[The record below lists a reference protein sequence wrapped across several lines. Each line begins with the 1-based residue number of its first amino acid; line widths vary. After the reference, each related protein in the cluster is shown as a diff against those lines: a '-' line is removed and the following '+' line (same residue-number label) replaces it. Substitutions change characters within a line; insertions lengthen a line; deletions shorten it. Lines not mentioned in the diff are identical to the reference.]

1 MKIGL
6 EQKQTLNMVMTTELR
21 QAIELLEMST
31 YDLYQFIQKQ
41 AEENPFLEVIESDSS
56 SYQTRLSTG
65 QSMISPDEVMAAT
78 LQNEVSIYDDLL
90 EQLLA
95 FTLTEKE
102 ELILQYLIYNID
114 EDGYLDIAE
123 EDVLLA
129 LNITE
134 ADYEAAKVILH
145 KLEPAGIGA
154 VDLQECLYIQA
165 KKLAPSDTVL
175 HDLIQY
181 HLHDVANLDI
191 EIIAEQLETTEAVVI
206 ETIDKLKTLNPKP
219 ASILENR
226 VEDTYVEPDIIVS
239 YDEAKDDYKITLNDY
254 YLPTITF
261 NEAYANEIKQVGTV
275 SSYVQQQFRKYEW
288 LQASLEK
295 RRTTMMEIMQV
306 LINKQRQFLQNGFR
320 ALRPLTLNHV
330 AEKINKHESTVSRAT
345 ANKIITTPIG
355 TFDLRQLFS
364 TPLQTKEGGAVSQM
378 KVKLLIQELIQE
390 ENKQRPL
397 SDQSITNILNE
408 RKIVISRRTVAKYR
422 EELRILSSSKRR
434 QK

>member
-364 TPLQTKEGGAVSQM
+364 TALQTKEGGAVSQM

-397 SDQSITNILNE
+397 SDQSITNLLNE

>member
-1 MKIGL
+1 
-6 EQKQTLNMVMTTELR
+6 MVMTTELR
-21 QAIELLEMST
+21 QAIELLQMST

-56 SYQTRLSTG
+56 SYQTRLSTS

-78 LQNEVSIYDDLL
+78 LKNEVSIYDDLL
-90 EQLLA
+90 EQLLT
-95 FTLTEKE
+95 FNLTDKGEG
-102 ELILQYLIYNID
+102 ILQYLIYNID

-129 LNITE
+129 LDITVS
-134 ADYEAAKVILH
+134 DLEAAKAILQ
-145 KLEPAGIGA
+145 KLEPAGIGV
-154 VDLQECLYIQA
+154 VDLQECLFIQA

-175 HDLIQY
+175 HDVIQY
-181 HLHDVANLDI
+181 HLHDVANQSVDS
-191 EIIAEQLETTEAVVI
+191 IAEQLGTTEAVIMEAI
-206 ETIDKLKTLNPKP
+206 EKLKTFNPKP
-219 ASILENR
+219 ASVLEET

-239 YDEAKDDYKITLNDY
+239 FDEAKADYKITLNDY
-254 YLPTITF
+254 YLPTISF

-275 SSYVQQQFRKYEW
+275 SSYVQEQFKKYEW

-306 LINKQRQFLQNGFR
+306 LINKQAQFLQNGFR
-320 ALRPLTLNHV
+320 ALRPLTLNNV

-345 ANKIITTPIG
+345 ANKIIMTPIG

-364 TPLQTKEGGAVSQM
+364 TALQTKEGEAVSQM

-390 ENKQRPL
+390 ENKAKPL
-397 SDQSITNILNE
+397 SDQKITHLLNE
-408 RKIVISRRTVAKYR
+408 RNIVISRRTVAKYR
-422 EELRILSSSKRR
+422 EEMHILSSTKRR